1 MRRAVFK
8 LPGPKPDSFLNG
20 NIALVPKDRQ
30 HMNAY
35 LMELQREYGGVMR
48 FSFGPVPVVLC
59 FDPQFA
65 RVVMST
71 SKHSTKGYFYFML
84 TTWLGTGLLTS
95 QGTKWK
101 NRRRMITPAF
111 HFDIL
116 KRFLEVMNEQTD
128 VMINKMEE
136 KSQQGPVEAF
146 ELITLCTLD
155 IICETAMGKKVHAQ
169 QTEGQNEYVEA
180 VYQSTKLIMD
190 RGMKPWQLFEFLY
203 KHGEEGQRFYKV
215 LEVLHK
221 FTRKVIKERRELLAR
236 EKKELGEGESAKKS
250 RPAFLDIL
258 LTAESDGKPLDDE
271 DIREEVDTFMFEGN
285 VANNPISRTRPTT
298 CKSMIF
304 F

>member
-1 MRRAVFK
+1 MHNNSLRLLKEHGAHDVFAFF
-8 LPGPKPDSFLNG
+8 LGVVPLVWVCGPDL
-20 NIALVPKDRQ
+20 
-30 HMNAY
+30 
-35 LMELQREYGGVMR
+35 
-48 FSFGPVPVVLC
+48 
-59 FDPQFA
+59 A

-71 SKHSTKGYFYFML
+71 SKHTQKSFMYFTL
-84 TTWLGTGLLTS
+84 IPWLGTGLLTS
-95 QGTKWK
+95 GGTKWK

-271 DIREEVDTFMFEGN
+271 DIREEVDTFMFEGKMRQTIQYQ
-285 VANNPISRTRPTT
+285 AQRPTT

-304 F
+304 FF